1 MFYLLIRPRRL
12 KKEEW
17 RVILGFRIISAR
29 SLEGKWR
36 GFLFGGIHLLPSLMN
51 EPPPNGQAAK
61 TKEMAGRK
69 GAARSKE
76 SAGPGYN
83 GEMKSIQ
90 TVVELSTH
98 NCMLAREDFW
108 FPLQLL

>member
-1 MFYLLIRPRRL
+1 
-12 KKEEW
+12 
-17 RVILGFRIISAR
+17 VILGFRIFNLCAR
-29 SLEGKWR
+29 
-36 GFLFGGIHLLPSLMN
+36 FGGKEARFAVWRH
-51 EPPPNGQAAK
+51 PPAAVSDERTAAQATK

-69 GAARSKE
+69 GAAWRKE
-76 SAGPGYN
+76 GAGYN